1 MKGGGDD
8 MEDDLS
14 KIDDRA
20 HKLSIKS
27 DVWFALAGKEK
38 AITATPEE
46 MVEWM
51 SWVRWANSLGYYPNG
66 LLNLR
71 GLEALDPSVDFFPF
85 PVQPEL
91 LQRAKQLV
99 SRARVLELDP
109 VTWVAL
115 AKNLD
120 IDPEYATE
128 GDRERVQGNLI
139 PKAQEMGL
147 DPVTWVALAKNLDI
161 DPEYATLEDKA
172 TVQVA
177 VQVLARA
184 SLTPAT
190 ASPDQMK
197 TAKAWMTRTQVLE
210 MDPLMAS
217 EEQVLKIVEVLEHT
231 HNKTPET
238 ATPEELSMAKKW
250 ITRTQILEM
259 DPLMASEEQVLELEE
274 VLEHHDLT
282 PATASPGQMVAAKA
296 WIKRVRAAGLDPSS
310 LTDQSGDKAIDDKF
324 SSTTRRVKIFCDE
337 RHQCKPGYTCI
348 EHVCVA
354 SDDDSDYVDT

>member
-1 MKGGGDD
+1 M
-8 MEDDLS
+8 
-14 KIDDRA
+14 
-20 HKLSIKS
+20 
-27 DVWFALAGKEK
+27 
-38 AITATPEE
+38 
-46 MVEWM
+46 
-51 SWVRWANSLGYYPNG
+51 
-66 LLNLR
+66 
-71 GLEALDPSVDFFPF
+71 
-85 PVQPEL
+85 
-91 LQRAKQLV
+91 
-99 SRARVLELDP
+99 
-109 VTWVAL
+109 
-115 AKNLD
+115 
-120 IDPEYATE
+120 
-128 GDRERVQGNLI
+128 
-139 PKAQEMGL
+139 
-147 DPVTWVALAKNLDI
+147 
-161 DPEYATLEDKA
+161 
-172 TVQVA
+172 QVA

-197 TAKAWMTRTQVLE
+197 AAKAWMTRTQVLE